1 MKKILILL
9 YSLLF
14 LVTGITR
21 AQTVYFNIPDTVCMS
36 TNNSTSDQAK
46 FVSMNALLS
55 SNQNGKASWQITTPN
70 GTDADY
76 TILYSDVNSTVKAT
90 QLSNT
95 QALTIQFLAPGTYTF
110 VVTMKRTGGQSDI
123 VRTKKVV
130 AVDCTIQTCSG
141 GNAVMPGFSENF
153 GVLPSNA
160 TRMAYS
166 PSSAI
171 TYIYQGSNDLND
183 NYYAISNTTRLRTEW
198 VDAADHSGL
207 NRGGMLVA
215 NSDYTPSIFFQKE
228 VNGLCRG
235 SVYNFSA
242 WLLNTDSSVVLN
254 SNCVSDYKYAGVTF
268 QVLNKANP
276 SQILAEFKTY
286 AVSMNIKKTQWQ
298 RYGGSFTVPSGVTD
312 VIVRIKNN
320 FDGGC
325 GNDIA
330 VDDIEFQ
337 YCSPVIT
344 AKIEGQA
351 NNLKEVLCEGA
362 PTIITSSYTP
372 TTYFTNPEYQWE
384 MSDDGGITWF
394 NVPYG
399 TANKDTLVIAEGELT
414 ATKNVAADY
423 YFRVRIY
430 ESGSSAQTCAAPS
443 SAVKITILPM
453 PTLYLTKSQVCDGAI
468 VELQASGGFQYFNW
482 NDLPDS
488 IHVAKRQIQVLSDTT
503 IKVYGHIYY
512 GIGDVKEC
520 VDSNSAT
527 ILHDDK
533 PIVEISGTPSSICVG
548 NNITFSVNDALNV
561 DSTKGHI
568 YWYKGTDSTGTY
580 LIDGEDKTSLT
591 YTTQTIADTLFT
603 VVVKVGSCI
612 VQSAPFK
619 VNLTEVPVPTP
630 GKHLIQ
636 CVETGTGRFQF
647 GRTNP

>member
-14 LVTGITR
+14 LVMGITR
-21 AQTVYFNIPDTVCMS
+21 AQSVYFNMPDTVCMS
-36 TNNSTSDQAK
+36 TNNSTADQAK

-55 SNQNGKASWQITTPN
+55 SNQIGKANWSITTPN
-70 GTDADY
+70 GTEADY

-90 QLSNT
+90 QLTGT
-95 QALTIQFLAPGTYTF
+95 QALTIQFLTAGTYTF
-110 VVTMKRTGGQSDI
+110 TVTMRRNNGADI

-130 AVDCTIQTCSG
+130 AMNCTIQTCSG
-141 GNAVMPGFSENF
+141 GNAEMPGFSENF

-160 TRMAYS
+160 TRIAYT

-171 TYIYQGSNDLND
+171 TYIFQGTGDLND
-183 NYYAISNTTRLRTEW
+183 NYYAISNTTRLRPEW
-198 VDAADHSGL
+198 VDAMDHSGL
-207 NRGGMLVA
+207 TRGGMLVA

-242 WLLNTDSSVVLN
+242 WLLNTDSVSVFN

-268 QVLNKANP
+268 QVLNKANT
-276 SQILAEFKTY
+276 SQVLAEFKTY

-344 AKIEGQA
+344 AKIEGQDD
-351 NNLKEVLCEGA
+351 NLKEVLCEGA

-372 TTYFTNPEYQWE
+372 STYFTNPEYQWE
-384 MSDDGGITWF
+384 MSDDGGVTWF

-399 TANKDTLVIAEGELT
+399 TANNDTLVIAEGELT
-414 ATKNVAADY
+414 ATKTTAADY

-430 ESGSSAQTCAAPS
+430 ESGSSAETCASPS

-453 PTLYLTKSQVCDGAI
+453 PTLYLTKSQVCEGAI
-468 VELQASGGFQYFNW
+468 VELQASGGFDYFNW
-482 NDLPDS
+482 SDLPNDS
-488 IHVAKRQIQVLSDTT
+488 IHNVPKRQIQVISDTT
-503 IKVYGHIYY
+503 IKVYGHIEY
-512 GIGDVKEC
+512 GIGNVKEC

-527 ILHDDK
+527 ILKDDK
-533 PIVEISGTPSSICVG
+533 PIVEISATPSSICVG
-548 NNITFSVNDALNV
+548 NSIPS
-561 DSTKGHI
+561 
-568 YWYKGTDSTGTY
+568 
-580 LIDGEDKTSLT
+580 
-591 YTTQTIADTLFT
+591 
-603 VVVKVGSCI
+603 
-612 VQSAPFK
+612 P
-619 VNLTEVPVPTP
+619 
-630 GKHLIQ
+630 
-636 CVETGTGRFQF
+636 
-647 GRTNP
+647 